1 MGWLPSK
8 RSSPDGACV
17 QQAMSAALLAYLA
30 ARKRN
35 VAQRKRKAINAVI
48 EALKDDDDI

>member
-1 MGWLPSK
+1 
-8 RSSPDGACV
+8 
-17 QQAMSAALLAYLA
+17 MSAALLAYLA